1 MNKAIGLARCAV
13 APGLVSLAM
22 TLTLVACSD
31 STGPG
36 PQGELL
42 ENARAWQA
50 MGIDAYTFVFSRT
63 CFCPV
68 ELFRPARITV
78 RDGAVESATYVDDG
92 QPVAASVLPTYQTID
107 ELFEMIADAVARKA
121 VTVDVTYD
129 PDLHYPT
136 QGYIDISEM
145 IADEEQGFTA
155 SDLEPLAGD

>member
-1 MNKAIGLARCAV
+1 
-13 APGLVSLAM
+13 
-22 TLTLVACSD
+22 
-31 STGPG
+31 
-36 PQGELL
+36 
-42 ENARAWQA
+42 
-50 MGIDAYTFVFSRT
+50 
-63 CFCPV
+63 V

-136 QGYIDISEM
+136 HGYIDISEM